1 MAHDAPS
8 RLYAATEQG
17 RYGFRA
23 FVHAYML
30 GMYQRTFAVLSA
42 ANGMSD
48 PAMDYP
54 HAVHMADSETRNFIK
69 TLEDKGGEACLV
81 HVADLKELLADYGKL
96 KADAEKRATPAYQPP
111 KNTGH
116 GWVYPREDGVRMRC
130 GGPRLCSVC
139 AAQATR
145 KAAE

>member
-1 MAHDAPS
+1 MAHDAAS
-8 RLYAATEQG
+8 RLYAAAEAG
-17 RYGFRA
+17 REPVRA
-23 FVHAYML
+23 FLTAFMAGVYTRAF
-30 GMYQRTFAVLSA
+30 GAVAIAGGRATSEQDAVDA
-42 ANGMSD
+42 ALIAPRD
-48 PAMDYP
+48 
-54 HAVHMADSETRNFIK
+54 ADLITSLF
-69 TLEDKGGEACLV
+69 EDGGGEACLV

-139 AAQATR
+139 ATQAAR
-145 KAAE
+145 KAGE